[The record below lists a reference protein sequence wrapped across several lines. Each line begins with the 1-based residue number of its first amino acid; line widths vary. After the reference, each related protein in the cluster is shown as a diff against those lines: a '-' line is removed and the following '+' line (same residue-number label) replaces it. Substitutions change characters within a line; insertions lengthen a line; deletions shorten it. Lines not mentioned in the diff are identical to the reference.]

1 MGYNHEIAQG
11 SLLFTMG
18 IKNKPED
25 IDHVLNVMPPIVER
39 LREMSPVYSKFMKAN
54 KGGL

>member
-18 IKNKPED
+18 IQNKPED
-25 IDHVLNVMPPIVER
+25 IDYVLNVMPPIVER
-39 LREMSPVYSKFMKAN
+39 LRDMSPVYAKFIKAN
-54 KGGL
+54 KGGQ